1 MTATPLLGMTQ
12 LASAQAA
19 PETQVNE
26 NDLILEF
33 FAAGAFK
40 SRANNPAEP
49 GSPASGDGYLLTGT
63 PTGTHWAGQGG
74 KIALYINTAW
84 KFFTAKEGMKFY
96 VNDEDVV
103 IAYDGAAWNTTSGA
117 AEATNSQIWTATD
130 TLTRISPRRIQT
142 ASAPVS
148 VAYAATVTLDLNTG
162 FNFDIGAL
170 TGNLTLANPTNA
182 KAGQSGRIRVPQ
194 DGTGSRTL
202 TVGANWKFAGGA
214 PTLSTAASTVDIIAY
229 YCRSSSEIEATLSK
243 AFA

>member
-12 LASAQAA
+12 L
-19 PETQVNE
+19 
-26 NDLILEF
+26 
-33 FAAGAFK
+33 
-40 SRANNPAEP
+40 
-49 GSPASGDGYLLTGT
+49 
-63 PTGTHWAGQGG
+63 G

-170 TGNLTLANPTNA
+170 TGNLTL
-182 KAGQSGRIRVPQ
+182 
-194 DGTGSRTL
+194 